1 MMYRLIATGNDDGSI
16 RWWNPASGS
25 TITLRHH
32 KNTVSCMC
40 MAKLKRNVYL
50 ISGGFDGAVGIW
62 DITNRRSVN
71 PRLEYMFKAH
81 TGRVESD
88 AIMGWVFSVDLYF
101 LFLFCSPP
109 SFFFPFSFLFSS
121 GMWLWIRK
129 FCAAA
134 TTDLVN
140 LSRNVPF

>member
-1 MMYRLIATGNDDGSI
+1 MKSLHDTSSYSPIAVMLSVTVYRLIATGNDDGSI

-40 MAKLKRNVYL
+40 TATLKRNVYL

-81 TGRVESD
+81 TGRVEND
-88 AIMGWVFSVDLYF
+88 AIMGYVFLL
-101 LFLFCSPP
+101 LFML
-109 SFFFPFSFLFSS
+109 
-121 GMWLWIRK
+121 
-129 FCAAA
+129 
-134 TTDLVN
+134 
-140 LSRNVPF
+140 